1 MVDKE
6 KYSRIKLKEF
16 QSIFNQ
22 TAEVYEN
29 PPARGS
35 PREHAVREYLKNHL
49 PRKYGV
55 TTGKVMSRDGRLS
68 RQIDILIYDVMNCPI
83 LYSEQLGEEYQIIP
97 ADGAIANIEVKSIVD
112 LDTARSI
119 VKNIESFKKEV
130 EGNDKAVAGFFG
142 YATPAFK
149 SEAGFRDYQ
158 YNLQDI
164 FSTKQLEG
172 IFKIGCILP
181 HPDVDIK
188 IGPPGME
195 MTPCMFYIR
204 QNMTSYMETT
214 KKKLKPRT
222 LKNHPRVGF
231 ADPSILL
238 SVFMLQLSIHL
249 NRWHP
254 KKYSLGEYVINF
266 PKPKG
271 I

>member
-6 KYSRIKLKEF
+6 KYTRAKLKEF

-29 PPARGS
+29 PPARGG
-35 PREHAVREYLKNHL
+35 PREQEVRKYLKNHL

-55 TTGKVMSRDGRLS
+55 TTGKVMSRDGGLS

-83 LYSEQLGEEYQIIP
+83 LYSEQRGEEYQIIP
-97 ADGAIANIEVKSIVD
+97 ADGVIANIEVKSIVD
-112 LDTARSI
+112 LDTAHSI

-149 SEAGFRDYQ
+149 SEAEFHNYQ
-158 YNLQDI
+158 DNLQDI
-164 FSTKQLEG
+164 FSAKQLEI
-172 IFKIGCILP
+172 IFKVGCILP

-195 MTPCMFYIR
+195 MTPCMHYIR
-204 QNMTSYMETT
+204 QNISDMRTT
-214 KKKLKPRT
+214 KKKQKPRT
-222 LKNHPRVGF
+222 LKNHPIVCF
-231 ADPSILL
+231 ADPSTLL

-249 NRWHP
+249 NRWRP
-254 KKYSLGEYVINF
+254 KKYSLGNYTINF
-266 PKPKG
+266 QKPKG

>member
-6 KYSRIKLKEF
+6 QYTRAKLKEF

-29 PPARGS
+29 PPARGG

-49 PRKYGV
+49 PRRYGV
-55 TTGKVMSRDGRLS
+55 TTGKVMSRDGGLS
-68 RQIDILIYDVMNCPI
+68 RQIDILIYDVMNCPV

-112 LDTARSI
+112 LDTARDI

-142 YATPAFK
+142 YATPVFK
-149 SEAGFRDYQ
+149 SEAGFHDYQ
-158 YNLQDI
+158 NNLQNI
-164 FSTKQLEG
+164 FSAKQLER
-172 IFKIGCILP
+172 IFKVGCILP
-181 HPDVDIK
+181 HPDVNIK

-195 MTPCMFYIR
+195 MTPCMHYIR
-204 QNMTSYMETT
+204 QDITSFIGTT
-214 KKKLKPRT
+214 NKKKPRT
-222 LKNHPRVGF
+222 LKNHPKVFF
-231 ADPSILL
+231 ADPSVLL
-238 SVFMLQLSIHL
+238 SVFMIHLSIHL

-254 KKYSLGEYVINF
+254 KKYSLGDYAINF
-266 PKPKG
+266 PKT
-271 I
+271 